1 MNRPQLHQFESI
13 GAYLKAMAEYRRSV
27 DQDFSVAKACR
38 SEYRC
43 SPALVSLILAG
54 KRPLTLDRLQ
64 SICHIFGLNVQE
76 RLQLKLLLED
86 GIKPVAAV
94 PEQPSKNQG
103 RRRRVSSAIL
113 KDWLNPYVKDAIRL
127 DSVRRGGLRGLFAE
141 LAHIANERRIEKA
154 VKFLRHH
161 GYIKVNENGQFV
173 ESEPL
178 AVVPDAQFDA
188 HVRKFHANALK
199 IAQLGLSH
207 AQSDERLAQAMIL
220 PLDAKRYVELVGLI
234 RRFSEELQSFT
245 EHHADADKRLY
256 QLILHLTP
264 TGGFNLNTGAVS
276 PKEAS
281 K

>member
-1 MNRPQLHQFESI
+1 MQRPQLHLFESI
-13 GAYLKAMAEYRRSV
+13 GAYLTAMAEYRRSV
-27 DQDFSVAKACR
+27 DPSFSVAKACR
-38 SEYRC
+38 GEYRC
-43 SPALVSLILAG
+43 SPALVSLVLAG
-54 KRPLTLDRLQ
+54 KRPLTLDRLNNF
-64 SICHIFGLNVQE
+64 CHIFGLNVQE
-76 RLQLKLLLED
+76 RLQLKLMLED
-86 GIKPVAAV
+86 GSKPVAE
-94 PEQPSKNQG
+94 PHEEPRKTLG

-127 DSVRRGGLRGLFAE
+127 ESVRRSGVRGLFSE
-141 LAHIANERRIEKA
+141 LVHIANEHRIEKA

-161 GYIKVNENGQFV
+161 GYIKVNESGQLV

-199 IAQLGLSH
+199 IAQLGLTH
-207 AQSDERLAQAMIL
+207 ANADERLAQAMIL
-220 PLDAKRYVELVGLI
+220 PLDAKRYVELVGII

-264 TGGFNLNTGAVS
+264 TGGFNFNAAPTN
-276 PKEAS
+276 K
-281 K
+281 KDHRK

>member
-1 MNRPQLHQFESI
+1 MS
-13 GAYLKAMAEYRRSV
+13 EYRRL
-27 DQDFSVAKACR
+27 QDSGFSVAKA
-38 SEYRC
+38 SKGQYRC
-43 SPALVSLILAG
+43 SPALVSLVLAG
-54 KRPLTLDRLQ
+54 KRPLTLDRLN
-64 SICHIFGLNVQE
+64 SFCHIFGLNVQE

-86 GIKPVAAV
+86 GIKPVAPAT
-94 PEQPSKNQG
+94 ESTNKTSG
-103 RRRRVSSAIL
+103 RRRRVSSSIL

-127 DSVRRGGLRGLFAE
+127 ESVRRSGLRGLFAE
-141 LAHIANERRIEKA
+141 LAHVATERRIEKA

-161 GYIKVNENGQFV
+161 GYIKVNEGGQLV

-199 IAQLGLSH
+199 IAQLGLLH
-207 AQSDERLAQAMIL
+207 AGADERLAQAMIL

-234 RRFSEELQSFT
+234 KRFSEELQNFT

-264 TGGFNLNTGAVS
+264 TGGFNFNNQS
-276 PKEAS
+276 QNKKES
-281 K
+281 TK